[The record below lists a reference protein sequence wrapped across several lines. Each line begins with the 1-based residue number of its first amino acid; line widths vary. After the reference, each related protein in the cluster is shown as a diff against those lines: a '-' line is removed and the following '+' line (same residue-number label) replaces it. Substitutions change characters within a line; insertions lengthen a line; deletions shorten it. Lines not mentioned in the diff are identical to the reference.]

1 MYTDMNIRIFLL
13 AFALA
18 GAIKGALQAE
28 ELPDYV
34 SSVRNESIRLD
45 SGMVSVSFTLDL
57 GNHIVDKQHKRI
69 VTPVIISHDGN
80 HEVALPPIIA
90 NGRMRAIKDRTKG
103 LDRAEAEDA
112 YRVLTGNREENR
124 LVDYHATVAY
134 QPWMDNARL
143 SLLEEVTGCNC
154 GGLLASEQVLE
165 EKALYAP
172 SLQPSAETHVPRT
185 FTPRS
190 EERDAFLFYPVN
202 QTRLYPERYGNAGE
216 LAKIDSALQF
226 VQDNPAYQIQHIYI
240 NGYASPEGRLNHNR
254 HLAEGRAEALK
265 QYVLSNYQLPDT
277 LLEVTRGDENWED
290 LAKAV
295 EQMEIPNRDAL
306 LAIIRSDEEPDR
318 REARLKQEAPDT
330 YLLLLRSVYPTL
342 RKNTFRISYIS
353 RERTPEE
360 TRRLAEEQPQELN
373 AYEFYTVANTYCR
386 DDKQAYGDLVLRAAD
401 TYPQNAEA
409 NNNAARTCLLRGD
422 LERAGHYLDRTNNE
436 PFTWNNRAVLLW
448 RKGQQQEALLWLRK
462 AIDAGDT
469 QAKENLREIE
479 KRGM

>member
-80 HEVALPPIIA
+80 HEVSLPPIVA
-90 NGRMRAIKDRTKG
+90 NGRLRAIKDRTNG

-143 SLLEEVTGCNC
+143 SLREEVTGCNC
-154 GGLLASEQVLE
+154 GDVLQAEQTLKE
-165 EKALYAP
+165 QALYQP
-172 SLQPSAETHVPRT
+172 LLQPSAEAECPHI

-190 EERDAFLFYPVN
+190 RQCDAFLIYPVD
-202 QTRLYPERYGNAGE
+202 QTRLYPNRYGNAAE
-216 LAKIDSALQF
+216 LAKIDSALHF
-226 VQDNPAYQIQHIYI
+226 VRQNPDYVIRRIYI
-240 NGYASPEGRLNHNR
+240 SGYASPEGSLKHNR
-254 HLAEGRAEALK
+254 RLAEGRAEALR
-265 QYVLSNYQLPDT
+265 QYVTRQYDVADT
-277 LLEVTRGDENWED
+277 LLEVTAGEENWHD
-290 LAKAV
+290 LLEAV
-295 EQMEIPNRDAL
+295 RRMELPYKNEL
-306 LAIIRSDEEPDR
+306 LDIIAATDVDPDQ
-318 REARLKQEAPDT
+318 REARLRAVGGGQP
-330 YLLLLRSVYPTL
+330 YSILLRTVYPGL
-342 RKNTFRISYIS
+342 RKNTFRIQYIS

-360 TRRLAEEQPQELN
+360 ARRLSEEAPGELN
-373 AYEFYTVANTYCR
+373 AYEFYTVARTYHA
-386 DDKQAYGDLVLRAAD
+386 DDPQAYGNLLLRAAD
-401 TYPQNAEA
+401 TYPATP
-409 NNNAARTCLLRGD
+409 RPT
-422 LERAGHYLDRTNNE
+422 
-436 PFTWNNRAVLLW
+436 
-448 RKGQQQEALLWLRK
+448 
-462 AIDAGDT
+462 
-469 QAKENLREIE
+469 
-479 KRGM
+479 

>member
-1 MYTDMNIRIFLL
+1 MNTDMNIRIFFL

-18 GAIKGALQAE
+18 GTIREAVRTDDV
-28 ELPDYV
+28 PDYV
-34 SSVRNESIRLD
+34 TSVRNESIRLD
-45 SGMVSVSFTLDL
+45 SGMVSVNFTLDL
-57 GNHIVDKQHKRI
+57 GSRIVYKQHKRI
-69 VTPVIISHDGN
+69 VTPIIISNDGN
-80 HEVALPPIIA
+80 HEVSLPSVVA
-90 NGRMRAIKDRTKG
+90 NGRTRAIKDRTQG
-103 LDRAEAEDA
+103 LDRTEAEDA
-112 YRVLTGNREENR
+112 YRVLTGNNEENR

-154 GGLLASEQVLE
+154 GGLLASEQVLTE
-165 EKALYAP
+165 QALYSPA
-172 SLQPSAETHVPRT
+172 LQPSAETRVPHT

-226 VQDNPAYQIQHIYI
+226 VQHNPAYQIQHIYI
-240 NGYASPEGRLNHNR
+240 SGYASPEGRLSHNL
-254 HLAEGRAEALK
+254 HLAEERAVALK
-265 QYVLSNYQLPDT
+265 QYVLGNYRLPDT
-277 LLEVTRGDENWED
+277 LLEVTRGAENWEG

-318 REARLKQEAPDT
+318 REARLKQEAPDA
-330 YLLLLRSVYPTL
+330 YHLLLRSVYPTL

-360 TRRLAEEQPQELN
+360 ARRLAEEQPQELN
-373 AYEFYTVANTYCR
+373 AYEFYTVAQTYCT
-386 DDKQAYGDLVLRAAD
+386 DDEQAYGDLVLRAAD

-422 LERAGHYLDRTNNE
+422 LDRASQYLDRTANE

-448 RKGQQQEALLWLRK
+448 RKGRQQEALLWLHK
-462 AIDAGDT
+462 AVDAGDP
-469 QAKENLREIE
+469 QAMENLREIE
-479 KRGM
+479 KRGI